1 MLSIKKAKIGY
12 PCLKMATAPAHLEDA
27 EKRLTF
33 KYLPNTS
40 YEKSGIMAKP
50 ASSLWISILLFL
62 LTNKIQV
69 YF

>member
-1 MLSIKKAKIGY
+1 
-12 PCLKMATAPAHLEDA
+12 MATAPAHLEDA

-50 ASSLWISILLFL
+50 ASSL
-62 LTNKIQV
+62 
-69 YF
+69 